1 MVLSLLLVSV
11 IFATFN
17 EERYIGRT
25 LRSLRRVLRKCG
37 IDGEIIVVDSSNK
50 DRTLEVARFFADKVF
65 RFKEKGVSKARN
77 FGASKA
83 RGDVL
88 VFMDAD
94 SIPQV
99 CIFQDLLQAFKKPN
113 VVAAL
118 SYVYTYDTKLTLN
131 QKLFYLFDIAFIKSC
146 RIAPF
151 LLKFYNRGDF
161 FAIRKEAF
169 RKARG
174 FNEKLDLM
182 EITDLIVKVLGI
194 GKIVVLNKL
203 VYESSRR
210 LKKWGFLKSHL
221 YWWKNYLSYYFV
233 KKPFDKIYPTIR

>member
-1 MVLSLLLVSV
+1 M
-11 IFATFN
+11 
-17 EERYIGRT
+17 
-25 LRSLRRVLRKCG
+25 RKCG
-37 IDGEIIVVDSSNK
+37 TDGEIIVMDSSNK
-50 DRTLEVARFFADKVF
+50 DRTLEVASCFADRVF
-65 RFKEKGVSKARN
+65 RFTRKGVSKARN
-77 FGASKA
+77 FGAFKA
-83 RGDVL
+83 HGDIL

-118 SYVYTYDTKLTLN
+118 SYVYTYDIKPTLS

-161 FAIRKEAF
+161 FAIRKEVF
-169 RKARG
+169 LKTGG

-182 EITDLIVKVLGI
+182 EITDLIVRVLGM
-194 GKIVVLNKL
+194 GKIVVLNKPI
-203 VYESSRR
+203 YESSRR

-221 YWWKNYLSYYFV
+221 YWWKNYLSYYLI